1 MIEISQITGTLQQ
14 VALAIVSIMDV
25 DVLIVDS
32 QLNRLVGTGTLSKN
46 LKTPVDQGSVFAY
59 ALKRG
64 ESFIIEDPRT
74 HEACRACGRKQ
85 DCTEQAEL
93 CCPIRINGQV
103 AGVIGLIAFDE
114 ESRSKLLARKGSYL
128 AFVQQMA
135 ELIASKALEVHQHRE
150 TEKLAMELQTL
161 VEEIGQGVLITDAS
175 GSIIRSNGSGR
186 SILGIRQDGE
196 LGKILPSFCVEGDGL
211 RPGRHTFILPKVKGR
226 ILCTIKS
233 IYTGT
238 GLTGYLVIVEKLKDV
253 LKAVDHVMG
262 SAVNT
267 EFSEIIGDSDP
278 IRKSRL
284 YGEKAAQGDSTVLIL
299 GESGTGKELFARA
312 IHTASNRSGEAFIPI
327 NCAAIP
333 DHLLESE
340 LFGYEEG
347 AFTGARKGGYIGKFE
362 MADRGTLFLD
372 EIGDMSLHLQTKL
385 LRVLE
390 ERVLDKI
397 GSRERIPIN
406 VRIIAATHQDLEKQ
420 INLGTFREDLF
431 YRLNVIPL
439 TLPPLRERRSD
450 ILVLV
455 DHFIAEICRNRNLPP
470 ATLDED
476 ARMILQA
483 WHWPGNVRELQNTL
497 AYALQMTS
505 GSLIHREDLPERFR
519 EEVAGTIPL
528 ENAGHTVSDSQQQE
542 QASGKVQAVTPLE
555 ALERQEIRQAL
566 RIYGK
571 DINAAG
577 KALGISRA
585 TLYRKIKLYQKD
597 DPSF

>member
-1 MIEISQITGTLQQ
+1 MIAISQITDTLQQ
-14 VALAIVSIMDV
+14 VASAIVSVMDV
-25 DVLIVDS
+25 DVLIVDN
-32 QLNRLVGTGTLSKN
+32 QFNRLVGTGTLSKN

-64 ESFIIEDPRT
+64 ESFIIENPRT
-74 HEACRACGRKQ
+74 HEACKACGRID

-93 CCPIRINGQV
+93 CCPITINGEV

-114 ESRSKLLARKGSYL
+114 QARFKLLARKDSYL
-128 AFVQQMA
+128 RFVQQMA
-135 ELIASKALEVHQHRE
+135 DLIASKALEVHQHRE

-175 GSIIRSNGSGR
+175 GRVIRSNRLGC
-186 SILGIRQDGE
+186 SILGIKTDEHLRN
-196 LGKILPSFCVEGDGL
+196 KLPAICLSTDGL
-211 RPGRHTFILPKVKGR
+211 RSGRHTFLLPKIKGR

-233 IYTGT
+233 IHTGG
-238 GLTGYLVIVEKLKDV
+238 GLTGYLVMVEKLKDV
-253 LKAVDHVMG
+253 LKTVNQMIG
-262 SAVNT
+262 SSVHT
-267 EFSEIIGDSDP
+267 EFSEIIGESQSF
-278 IRKSRL
+278 RNSL
-284 YGEKAAQGDSTVLIL
+284 LLGEKAAQGDSTVLIL

-312 IHTASNRSGEAFIPI
+312 IHTAGNRRNEAFIPI

-390 ERVLDKI
+390 ERVVDKI

-406 VRIIAATHQDLEKQ
+406 VRIIAATHQDIESRIVQ
-420 INLGTFREDLF
+420 GTFREDLY

-439 TLPPLRERRSD
+439 ILPPLRERKSD
-450 ILVLV
+450 ILILA
-455 DHFIAEICRNRNLPP
+455 DHFITEICSNRDLPK
-470 ATLDED
+470 AQLDD
-476 ARMILQA
+476 SVRKLLQM
-483 WHWPGNVRELQNTL
+483 WPWPGNVRELQNTM
-497 AYALQMTS
+497 AYALQMAS
-505 GSLIHREDLPERFR
+505 GNVILRDDLPERFR
-519 EEVAGTIPL
+519 AGT
-528 ENAGHTVSDSQQQE
+528 ESAVMTVEADMTSDKRE
-542 QASGKVQAVTPLE
+542 TAFVTDAAPDVRTLDH
-555 ALERQEIRQAL
+555 LERSEIAHAIG
-566 RIYGK
+566 IYGK
-571 DINAAG
+571 DVEGAA

-585 TLYRKIKLYQKD
+585 TLYRKISLYRID
-597 DPSF
+597 RINS